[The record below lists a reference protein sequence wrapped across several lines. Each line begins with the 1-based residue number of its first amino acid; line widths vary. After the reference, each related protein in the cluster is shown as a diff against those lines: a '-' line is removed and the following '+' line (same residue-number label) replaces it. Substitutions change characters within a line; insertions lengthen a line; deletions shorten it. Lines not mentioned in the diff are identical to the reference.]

1 MQYFVYLLVLLDAAH
16 AFAPAGLRVLSPPAL
31 ASAPAL
37 AVGRTRPPLALD
49 VADPSYNLAIGS
61 VILGGVF
68 GLPSRQPSIVSR
80 LGYTL
85 GALCAAFGLF
95 IAFQTTTLRF
105 TFSDSDFALVKAD
118 GSSTGK
124 NVVVG
129 GENVWRYDTFV
140 NWDFLP
146 SESFPVLVY
155 FRETQTPAESR
166 EEVPLVVD
174 NLDGQVHFFPAISD
188 AQQLKAQF
196 LQHRCA
202 KI

>member
-1 MQYFVYLLVLLDAAH
+1 MVCPAASR
-16 AFAPAGLRVLSPPAL
+16 ASSRGSATRSVPCAPLS
-31 ASAPAL
+31 
-37 AVGRTRPPLALD
+37 
-49 VADPSYNLAIGS
+49 
-61 VILGGVF
+61 
-68 GLPSRQPSIVSR
+68 VSSSN
-80 LGYTL
+80 
-85 GALCAAFGLF
+85 A
-95 IAFQTTTLRF
+95 TTLRF